1 MTYLERASAISH
13 VEWRKSSHS
22 SASGS
27 DCIEV
32 AEVADM
38 VAVRDSKDPCGPAYL
53 FGRQQWAALL
63 RAVRTGAFGLD

>member
-1 MTYLERASAISH
+1 VTYMERATAVSQ
-13 VEWRKSSHS
+13 VEWRKSSRS

-38 VAVRDSKDPCGPAYL
+38 VAVRDSKDPSGPAYL
-53 FGRQQWAALL
+53 FGRQHWATFVQ
-63 RAVRTGAFGLD
+63 AVRNGAFDLG